1 MKIYFDGCAKTM
13 GAAIR
18 PHDFNRYTTLLCKKL
33 GAEEY
38 NIARGGGSNRR
49 IVRNLLEHDL
59 SNYDLFVIQMSK
71 RERFE
76 WYNKKLGEWRNV
88 CTNVFAP
95 HVGLEK
101 DYTSGKKEHFQYYY
115 DKVYTDE
122 MGIMD
127 EKICFT
133 AIKSLLQ
140 NKKHVI
146 IFMGNH
152 ECSVPV
158 DFSYRKGKGYQD
170 KFDEIA
176 HKKIYDDII
185 GHLTTYK

>member
-1 MKIYFDGCAKTM
+1 MKIYFDGCAKTL
-13 GAAIR
+13 GVAIK
-18 PHDFNRYTTLLCKKL
+18 PHDHKRYATLLCNKL

-49 IVRNLLEHDL
+49 LVRNLLEHDL
-59 SNYDLFVIQMSK
+59 SKYDLFVIQMSK

-76 WYNKKLGEWRNV
+76 WYNKIRGEWRNV
-88 CTNVFAP
+88 CINNYGVP
-95 HVGLEK
+95 HIGLEK
-101 DYTSGKKEHFQYYY
+101 DYSSGKKEHFTYYY
-115 DKVYTDE
+115 DNVYSDE

-133 AIKSLLQ
+133 AMKSLLQ

-158 DFSYRKGKGYQD
+158 DFSYIKGKNYHK
-170 KFDEIA
+170 KFDEKA
-176 HKKIYDDII
+176 HEKIYNDII
-185 GHLTTYK
+185 GHLS